1 MGYLRYRMKCS
12 QKQIKITC
20 ILSSVF
26 MILTLAW
33 LTVSLPFVNAAQQ
46 QATEQGSSASDN
58 PLTAEEGDNSNNPFG
73 NTTEE
78 KTSSNFNSLSEE
90 DLHDAHSYDHYV
102 IVPSAEYKLEHV
114 STYIAFHGELI
125 SPPPDFC

>member
-1 MGYLRYRMKCS
+1 MGYLRSLMKSS
-12 QKQIKITC
+12 QKQIKITA

-33 LTVSLPFVNAAQQ
+33 LTVSLPFVNASQQ
-46 QATEQGSSASDN
+46 QATQQGSLATDN
-58 PLTAEEGDNSNNPFG
+58 PLNAEEEANNNNPFG

-90 DLHDAHSYDHYV
+90 YLHDSHSFDHYV